1 MNQLD
6 ISTFVK
12 RPAKRERPSSSD
24 SISGIKTLLGKEI
37 TLFGGNFKTS
47 RRQQFYHD
55 IAILLEAGVDISSS
69 LDLVSEN
76 FRTRRDRAM
85 LVSVREAVIG
95 GESLSDALKKTGKF
109 SEYEYFTV
117 RIGEETGQLVEIL
130 KELSGYFA
138 GRIKL
143 QKKLISSLSYPVVV
157 LLTAFGVIWFMISFI
172 VPMFE
177 DVFRRFGQDLPA
189 LTNIIIRF
197 SHGIRGYLGFIF
209 VFFAGLI
216 ITWRLFRQQ
225 VWFRRISSRLILSI
239 PLFGILVKHVY
250 LARFS
255 LCMYL
260 LLRSR
265 IPLIEALGLVR
276 EMICFYPLEYS
287 LSFISDEIMH
297 GSSLNRSMGH
307 FRIYEKRMV
316 SMVKVAEET
325 NQLDLIFRNLEKQ
338 YNSEIEQKTEIIGNL
353 LEPVLIIFIGL
364 FVGLI
369 LVSMYLPM
377 FKLSTS
383 FGG

>member
-1 MNQLD
+1 
-6 ISTFVK
+6 
-12 RPAKRERPSSSD
+12 
-24 SISGIKTLLGKEI
+24 
-37 TLFGGNFKTS
+37 
-47 RRQQFYHD
+47 
-55 IAILLEAGVDISSS
+55 
-69 LDLVSEN
+69 
-76 FRTRRDRAM
+76 
-85 LVSVREAVIG
+85 
-95 GESLSDALKKTGKF
+95 
-109 SEYEYFTV
+109 
-117 RIGEETGQLVEIL
+117 
-130 KELSGYFA
+130 
-138 GRIKL
+138 
-143 QKKLISSLSYPVVV
+143 
-157 LLTAFGVIWFMISFI
+157 
-172 VPMFE
+172 
-177 DVFRRFGQDLPA
+177 
-189 LTNIIIRF
+189 
-197 SHGIRGYLGFIF
+197 
-209 VFFAGLI
+209 
-216 ITWRLFRQQ
+216 
-225 VWFRRISSRLILSI
+225 
-239 PLFGILVKHVY
+239 
-250 LARFS
+250 
-255 LCMYL
+255 MYL

-276 EMICFYPLEYS
+276 EMLCFYPLEYS